1 MKPKEVNIDDIIAP
15 ISREIIKRELNA
27 DCFIRKANNG
37 HNEIFIVNDHVA
49 PNTLKEIG
57 RLREISF
64 RLAGGGTGKDCDLDE
79 FDSGTYAYQQLI
91 VWDPVEEEI
100 VGGYRFIRCMDAEK
114 DENGYPKLA
123 TTELFHFSAQ
133 FVNHYLPNTIEL
145 GRSFVQPQ
153 YQPSIDNRK
162 GIFSLDNLWDGLGAI
177 TVDNPD
183 IQYFFGKVTM
193 YPQFNREARDLILRF
208 MLYFFPDEEKLV
220 VPIFTVIPSESSAAF
235 INEIKGMNYKEAHKL
250 LSQKVRAL
258 SEHVPPLVN
267 AYMSLSPT
275 MKMFGTAINEHFGE
289 VEETGIMIKIADIYP
304 TKKERHVGT
313 YKKGMV

>member
-1 MKPKEVNIDDIIAP
+1 MNIDDIIAP
-15 ISREIIKRELNA
+15 ISRDIIKSELNA
-27 DCFIRKANNG
+27 HCFIRKANNG
-37 HNEIFIVNDHVA
+37 NNEIYIVNDQNA
-49 PNTLKEIG
+49 PQTLKEIG
-57 RLREISF
+57 RLREITF
-64 RLAGGGTGKDCDLDE
+64 RQAGGGTGKDCDLDE
-79 FDSGTYAYQQLI
+79 FDFGAHAYQQLI

-100 VGGYRFIRCMDAEK
+100 VGGYRYIRCNDAEK
-114 DENGYPKLA
+114 DEKGYPKLA
-123 TTELFHFSAQ
+123 TSELFHFSDR
-133 FVNHYLPNTIEL
+133 FVSHYLPNTIEL

-208 MLYFFPDEEKLV
+208 MLHFFPDEEKLV
-220 VPIFTVIPSESSAAF
+220 VPIFTVVPSDSSATF
-235 INEIKGMNYKEAHKL
+235 IDEIKGLNYKEAHKL

-258 SEHVPPLVN
+258 GEHVPPLVN

-289 VEETGIMIKIADIYP
+289 VEETGIMVKIADIYP

-313 YKKGMV
+313 YKKGIV